1 LLSRG
6 MAPAVHLALVAILS
20 ALVLLVAC
28 PAVLPH
34 VPQADHPDAATPRAN
49 RWRSPALWALGATAL
64 VALIAEGAMYDWA
77 TVYMRDVV
85 VATPRSRARRT
96 RRFRAAWR
104 RPALP
109 AMPCAPASA
118 PRNW

>member
-1 LLSRG
+1 MFSVGGMVGAAVGGALLSRG

-49 RWRSPALWALGATAL
+49 R
-64 VALIAEGAMYDWA
+64 
-77 TVYMRDVV
+77 
-85 VATPRSRARRT
+85 
-96 RRFRAAWR
+96 
-104 RPALP
+104 
-109 AMPCAPASA
+109 
-118 PRNW
+118 